1 MITEKQEKSI
11 NLLSDVSQTLL
22 TKINNTGIPDANLL
36 SLAYFN
42 LDENT
47 YTHGTTCKGWGLDN
61 FESNVLNTTEG
72 LSKVIK
78 DKYDLISN
86 TEWENVAK
94 DSFEKDPKVNAD
106 YPDIAK
112 FIKIKSGYIGVC
124 LKAKG
129 VKCNDEKILHQLCY
143 EGLHML
149 KSIDRSRI
157 EHAAIEISPENL
169 IELRKNYANDTRIL
183 EEKEKIFNGTNAF
196 NRLPSL
202 FIDGIKL
209 SSTELLIVHALTEC
223 WSTEKREIN
232 HISRSAVST
241 FKNKIKN
248 QFGAFDE
255 FVRFLQ
261 FRNIL

>member
-22 TKINNTGIPDANLL
+22 AKINNTGIPDANLL

-47 YTHGTTCKGWGLDN
+47 YTHGTTCKEWGFDN
-61 FESNVLNTTEG
+61 FKYDILNTKG
-72 LSKVIK
+72 LADVIK
-78 DKYDLISN
+78 DKYDLVSS
-86 TEWENVAK
+86 TGWEDAARDYFKN
-94 DSFEKDPKVNAD
+94 DPKVNAD

-112 FIKIKSGYIGVC
+112 FVKVKSGYIGVC

-129 VKCNDEKILHQLCY
+129 IKCNDEKTLHQLCY

-149 KSIDRSRI
+149 KSIDKSRI
-157 EHAAIEISPENL
+157 EHAAIEINSENL
-169 IELRKNYANDTRIL
+169 TELRKNYADDTKML
-183 EEKEKIFNGTNAF
+183 EEKEKIFNGTCSL

-209 SSTELLIVHALTEC
+209 SSKELLIVHALTEC

-232 HISRSAVST
+232 HINRSAVST

-248 QFGAFDE
+248 QFGAFDD
-255 FVRFLQ
+255 FIRFLK